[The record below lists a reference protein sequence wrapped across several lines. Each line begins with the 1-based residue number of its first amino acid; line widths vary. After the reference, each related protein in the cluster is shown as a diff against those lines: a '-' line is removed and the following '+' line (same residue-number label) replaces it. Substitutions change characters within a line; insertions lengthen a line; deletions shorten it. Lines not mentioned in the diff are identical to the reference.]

1 MNMHRDARGLSCS
14 ACEQALLRAEMLED
28 VLSDS
33 SVADHLTACRD
44 CTDFFESLK
53 DVKPVLDQYR
63 VREPPEELIETVL
76 DRTVHRH
83 AAGRLPDS
91 AWKDAGL
98 FRILLAGLV
107 SLPLVILVN
116 ALMGWGLY
124 ELATSFLPRTFALY
138 CVGLFVA
145 WASLAMSFGYASLP
159 FLGALVQRP
168 PGRLRPLNP

>member
-1 MNMHRDARGLSCS
+1 
-14 ACEQALLRAEMLED
+14 MLED

-33 SVADHLTACRD
+33 LVADHLAACQD
-44 CTDFFESLK
+44 CTTFFASLK

-63 VREPPEELIETVL
+63 VREPSEELVETVL
-76 DRTVHRH
+76 NRAIRRH
-83 AAGRLPDS
+83 AADRFPER
-91 AWKDAGL
+91 ARTDAGL
-98 FRILLAGLV
+98 FRVLLAGLV
-107 SLPLVILVN
+107 SLPLVILIN

-124 ELATSFLPRTFALY
+124 ELATSFLPRTIALY

-168 PGRLRPLNP
+168 PGRLRPVNP